1 MKVLNSFKYQKLM
14 NYIFRYLEI
23 DNSRIYINHMFPRK
37 ITFITKILE
46 LFFCTLF

>member
-37 ITFITKILE
+37 ITFIMKILE